1 MTERTMKRMARVAA
15 GLCALGM
22 LAVPI
27 HYTDGWGPVALGAA
41 GFAACVGVAVF
52 GWES

>member
-22 LAVPI
+22 LAVPVLLPV
-27 HYTDGWGPVALGAA
+27 GWGPLLACGAAALLATYAALG
-41 GFAACVGVAVF
+41 
-52 GWES
+52 E